1 MLIIKI
7 ESFEVF
13 LFCLKKGSNLR
24 KSHSPTSNLLLPH
37 ILLCTY
43 IPYSL
48 FRRVGGGGE
57 GAGKTNIQFTSRLVG
72 L

>member
-1 MLIIKI
+1 MVIIKI

-13 LFCLKKGSNLR
+13 LFRLKKGSNLR
-24 KSHSPTSNLLLPH
+24 NSHSLTSNLLLPH

-48 FRRVGGGGE
+48 FRRVGGGGAVC
-57 GAGKTNIQFTSRLVG
+57 GQNKAFNLQVG
-72 L
+72 